1 MLGADGAILRLLR
14 GDQLVAV
21 GQRHTARQPMMP
33 QKRAWGR
40 VLLGGRRS
48 RIGCLWCL
56 TSRPILIL
64 TRSGSNARRRPA
76 STRCCVSRS
85 VVGTRSWVLSITSTQ
100 RRVFTDDEAMVL
112 SAYAEQVAIAIEHA
126 RLLAAEE
133 ERTAVLE
140 RTNLILRNEITE
152 RQRIEAERERPCR
165 TGGQERRDGALHL
178 HRLP

>member
-1 MLGADGAILRLLR
+1 M
-14 GDQLVAV
+14 
-21 GQRHTARQPMMP
+21 
-33 QKRAWGR
+33 
-40 VLLGGRRS
+40 
-48 RIGCLWCL
+48 
-56 TSRPILIL
+56 
-64 TRSGSNARRRPA
+64 TRSGSNARPEA
-76 STRCCVSRS
+76 GVNAMLCVPFCGQHQ
-85 VVGTRSWVLSITSTQ
+85 VLGVLSITSTQ

-140 RTNLILRNEITE
+140 RTNLILRDEITE
-152 RQRIEAERERPCR
+152 RQRIESRTGTAPCR